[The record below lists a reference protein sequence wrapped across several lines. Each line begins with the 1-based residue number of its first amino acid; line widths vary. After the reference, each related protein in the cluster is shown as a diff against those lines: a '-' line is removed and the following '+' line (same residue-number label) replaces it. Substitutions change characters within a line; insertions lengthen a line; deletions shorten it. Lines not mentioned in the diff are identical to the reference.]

1 MLCGTWVVSAFEE
14 RCRGL
19 LFLGTNKRWNRR
31 RIEKEEVGACTLS
44 YQRSIKYRLSIF
56 FLKSQRCDSRIL
68 KNLTKRDF
76 LLILHINMAGLS
88 RRIVK
93 CVCTLHVCSVP
104 VVDACKKGLHILCST
119 EKKYTNMIKY
129 ISQLYWIYFRL
140 PLHLSEW
147 AHTTHVTLTLLFR
160 CSTIEQSAFCF
171 YDEATAISLFFFSF
185 SPFFLFFFS
194 PSSPLPRSSPGQSP
208 VV

>member
-1 MLCGTWVVSAFEE
+1 MWFE
-14 RCRGL
+14 
-19 LFLGTNKRWNRR
+19 N
-31 RIEKEEVGACTLS
+31 I
-44 YQRSIKYRLSIF
+44 
-56 FLKSQRCDSRIL
+56 

-147 AHTTHVTLTLLFR
+147 AHTTHVTLTLLLR